1 MGKTNGKV
9 RLGALRKLY
18 DPCVICPRHCGANR
32 AAGEPGECGVGAV
45 PLVASYGPHYGEE
58 PELVGRGGSGTIF
71 FGGCNLKCI
80 FCQNYDISHYRAG
93 REVGPD
99 KLADVMLNLER
110 GGCENVNFVS
120 PTHFTAPLAEA
131 IIAARDKGLRVPI
144 VWNSGGYESAETIK
158 LLDGLVEIYMPD
170 AKYGPGAPAG
180 ELSDA
185 PDYFDR
191 MREAVR
197 EMHRQVG
204 DLATDGR
211 GVATRGLLVRH
222 LVLPN
227 GLADGEPVMDFV
239 AGELSADTYVN
250 IMGQYRPCYRY
261 DEYAG
266 LSRHPAY
273 DEISAVKEYARKVG
287 LHRGF

>member
-1 MGKTNGKV
+1 MGETNDKE
-9 RLGALRKLY
+9 RLEALRKLY
-18 DPCVICPRHCGANR
+18 DPCVICPRRCGAER
-32 AAGEPGECGVGAV
+32 AAGELGECGVGAV

-93 REVGPD
+93 REVEPD
-99 KLADVMLNLER
+99 KLADVMLGLER

-120 PTHFTAPLAEA
+120 PTHFTALLAGA
-131 IIAARDKGLRVPI
+131 IITAKDMGLRVPI
-144 VWNSGGYESAETIK
+144 VWNSGGYESAETVE
-158 LLDGLVEIYMPD
+158 LLDGLVEVYMPD
-170 AKYGPGAPAG
+170 AKYGPAAPAG
-180 ELSDA
+180 ELSGA

-191 MREAVR
+191 MREAVY
-197 EMHRQVG
+197 EMHGQVG

-227 GLADGEPVMDFV
+227 GLSDSEPVLDFL
-239 AGELSADTYVN
+239 AGELSKDTYVN

-266 LSRHPAY
+266 LNRYPTY
-273 DEISAVKEYARKVG
+273 DELNAVKEYARKIG